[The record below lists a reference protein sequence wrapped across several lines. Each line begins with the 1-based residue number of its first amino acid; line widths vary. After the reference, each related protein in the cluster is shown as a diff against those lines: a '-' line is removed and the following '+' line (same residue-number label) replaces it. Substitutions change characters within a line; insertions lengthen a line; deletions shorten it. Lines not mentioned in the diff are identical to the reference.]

1 MQEAEK
7 TIRATRELIRL
18 KKERLLKHY
27 IEGRESYEFEIPLK
41 QTDHQL
47 DWERY
52 HVESRKE
59 NFSLFSQ
66 QQ

>member
-27 IEGRESYEFEIPLK
+27 IEGRESYEFEIP
-41 QTDHQL
+41 
-47 DWERY
+47 
-52 HVESRKE
+52 
-59 NFSLFSQ
+59 
-66 QQ
+66 